1 MKCNND
7 IWSNRLKPLW
17 FENIKKIIMK
27 KKKKL
32 IANIDRQVRDVLLS
46 LVKKVMLYIDFIVF

>member
-1 MKCNND
+1 MFQFISADPVICARYHYCEMKCNND
-7 IWSNRLKPLW
+7 IWLNITKPLW

-32 IANIDRQVRDVLLS
+32 IANIDR
-46 LVKKVMLYIDFIVF
+46 